1 MKYLLL
7 LAFSILVVFTASAQ
21 NSYIEHYGNLGNAFY
36 QIKVKQEANVVFLG
50 GSITNMKGWRDKVC
64 EYLSTT
70 YPATRFNFINA
81 GIPSLGSL
89 PHAFRFNKDV
99 ISKGRVDL
107 LFVESAVND
116 RVNGTP
122 PQTQQRALEGIVR
135 HMLTENPAA
144 NIVMMAFVDPDKMKD
159 YRSRKVPAEVQLHND
174 IAKYYHLPFINL
186 AKEIT
191 DRIDKGEFTWEGDFK
206 DLHPSPFG
214 QELYFASIQR
224 LLALEGSK
232 PVPAKQVKAK
242 LPPPVDLSNY
252 AHADYYDIHNA
263 INKKGFSIN
272 ESWQPADSVGTRP
285 GFVRVPML
293 VSDGSEAS
301 LELPF
306 TGRTIGIGI
315 VSGPDAG
322 YIRYSI
328 DGQAM
333 QELDLHTQWSKSL
346 YLPWYVLLGDELKP
360 EKHILHLET
369 GGPHQGL
376 SKNVCRIVYFLV
388 NE

>member
-1 MKYLLL
+1 MRYLLL
-7 LAFSILVVFTASAQ
+7 LAFSILAVLPASAQ
-21 NSYIEHYGNLGNAFY
+21 NSYIERYGNLDNVFY
-36 QIKVKQEANVVFLG
+36 QVKVKQQANVVFLG

-64 EYLSTT
+64 GYLSTT
-70 YPATRFNFINA
+70 YPATRFNFTNA

-89 PHAFRFNKDV
+89 PHAFRFNNDV

-116 RVNGTP
+116 KVNGTP
-122 PQTQQRALEGIVR
+122 PGIQQRALEGIVR
-135 HMLTENPAA
+135 HMLTVNPAA

-159 YRSRKVPAEVQLHND
+159 YRSGKVPAEVQLHND

-186 AKEIT
+186 AKEVT
-191 DRIDKGEFTWEGDFK
+191 DRIDAGEFTWEGDFK

-214 QELYFASIQR
+214 QELYFKSIQR
-224 LLALEGSK
+224 LLAAEGNK
-232 PVPAKQVKAK
+232 PAPAKQVKVT
-242 LPPPVDLSNY
+242 LPSPIDPLSY
-252 AHADYYDIHNA
+252 VHAYYYNIHNA
-263 INKKGFSIN
+263 INKKGFSID
-272 ESWQPADSVGTRP
+272 ESWRPVDSIGTRP
-285 GFVRVPML
+285 GFVHVPML
-293 VSDGSEAS
+293 VSDGGEAS

-306 TGRTIGIGI
+306 TGRAVGIGI

-328 DGQAM
+328 DGQPM
-333 QELDLHTQWSKSL
+333 QELDLHTQWSKIL
-346 YLPWYVLLGDELKP
+346 YLPWYLLLADELKP
-360 EKHILHLET
+360 EKHILRLKT

>member
-7 LAFSILVVFTASAQ
+7 LAFIILAVFPASAQ
-21 NSYIEHYGNLGNAFY
+21 NSYIERYGNLDNAFY
-36 QIKVKQEANVVFLG
+36 QIKVKQQANVVFLG

-116 RVNGTP
+116 KVNGTP

-159 YRSRKVPAEVQLHND
+159 YRNGKVPVEVQLHND

-186 AKEIT
+186 AKEVT

-214 QELYFASIQR
+214 QELYFKSIQR
-224 LLALEGSK
+224 LLASEGNK
-232 PVPAKQVKAK
+232 PAPAKLVKTR
-242 LPPPVDLSNY
+242 LPPPVDPFSY
-252 AHADYYDIHNA
+252 VHADYYDIHNA
-263 INKKGFSIN
+263 INKKGFSID
-272 ESWQPADSVGTRP
+272 ESWQPTDSVGTRP

-293 VSDGSEAS
+293 VSDGNEAAF
-301 LELPF
+301 ELPF
-306 TGRTIGIGI
+306 TGRAIGISI

-328 DGQAM
+328 DAQPM
-333 QELDLHTQWSKSL
+333 KELDLHTQWSKIL
-346 YLPWYVLLGDELKP
+346 YLPWYLLLGDELKP
-360 EKHILHLET
+360 EKHILRLET
-369 GGPHQGL
+369 GGPHQGA
-376 SKNVCRIVYFLV
+376 SKNICRIVYFLV